1 MATLGLVDSEEE
13 FGNLETVASILSG
26 LLAARQNP
34 IKVSTFGELVQ
45 SPDDFEDE
53 GFELF
58 IFWSWSMTWSWSWS
72 ESCLWCQGQ
81 DEGRGVL

>member
-34 IKVSTFGELVQ
+34 IKVSTFWELVQ

-53 GFELF
+53 SVSNFLF
-58 IFWSWSMTWSWSWS
+58 G
-72 ESCLWCQGQ
+72 LGQ
-81 DEGRGVL
+81 